1 MVRIE
6 AIIRPSRLDEVKS
19 ALDDLGVHGISVTEI
34 KGAGKQKGYTQ
45 HYRGSEYQVNLLP
58 KVQLIV
64 VVSDS
69 QQDSVIGAI
78 ESAARTGEIG
88 DGMYGK
94 VKIILDRF
102 PGLPSSRLEVAER
115 LEQLRLLENGIPIQV
130 DAVDIDTIGVDTE
143 ADLMAV
149 AALLAQPVL

>member
-58 KVQLIV
+58 KVQLVV

-69 QQDSVIGAI
+69 QQESVLGAI
-78 ESAARTGEIG
+78 EGAARTGEIG
-88 DGMYGK
+88 DG
-94 VKIILDRF
+94 KIF
-102 PGLPSSRLEVAER
+102 V
-115 LEQLRLLENGIPIQV
+115 
-130 DAVDIDTIGVDTE
+130 T
-143 ADLMAV
+143 
-149 AALLAQPVL
+149 PVLEAVRIRTGERGDTAVS